1 MDEGALIE
9 PKTVGHTLVVEP
21 GAPLSPILR
30 VAVLALVVVGFVP
43 AVSGILGFLTYT
55 PYALVAAVLIFRM
68 PRQPIG
74 WLLLAVGWSYAL
86 GSMTVP
92 ATTQQMAD
100 GTAPAYAWIIAW
112 LAGGPGNLPVFE
124 LLFVLAVIF
133 PSGRF
138 PAGAWGLA
146 SRVLAVVGLGVTFL
160 TLTSPTLTVSFT
172 NAPTGADIPNPL
184 ALFPDAAFWEQI
196 SPVWFF
202 LIAMIATGP
211 VSLAVRLRRSSGIE
225 RQQLR
230 WLVAAL
236 AFMVIGMISGLIGS
250 WLWPDLGPTGLFWFP
265 AIIGLPLIPISIG
278 IAVLRYRLYEIDVL
292 VNRTVLYGLATL
304 VVAVAFGA
312 ANVVLQRLVE
322 SVAGQRSDFVSA
334 AVGAGAAVAV
344 GPLIRAIRPLVDRVL
359 PSRATLA
366 LLFTDIVGS
375 TEKIV
380 ALGDEPWRQLLGR
393 YRGAMRG
400 ELSRFGGHEVNTAG
414 DSFFATFGTPSAA
427 VDCAQAM
434 RAAAHGLT
442 LETRTGVH
450 YGECELR
457 GEQVSG
463 LEVHAAA
470 RVMAEAGSGEIV
482 VSAALREACAGDGRE
497 YVALGARELKGV
509 PGSWELYRLGG
520 APEG

>member
-1 MDEGALIE
+1 MTARQEDLDEGALLE
-9 PKTVGHTLVVEP
+9 PKTVEHSLVAEP
-21 GAPLSPILR
+21 RAPLSSILR
-30 VAVLALVVVGFVP
+30 VAVLAVVVAGFVP
-43 AVSGILGFLTYT
+43 AVGGILGILTYT

-74 WLLLAVGWSYAL
+74 WLLLAIGWSYVL
-86 GSMTVP
+86 GSLTVP

-100 GTAPAYAWIIAW
+100 DTAPVYAWVIAW
-112 LAGGPGNLPVFE
+112 LAGGLGNLPVFE

-138 PAGAWGLA
+138 PAGAWGRA

-160 TLTSPTLTVSFT
+160 TLTAPTLTVSLT
-172 NAPTGADIPNPL
+172 NAPDGADVANPL
-184 ALFPDAAFWEQI
+184 AIFPDAAFWG
-196 SPVWFF
+196 
-202 LIAMIATGP
+202 IAAPAVGILVGMIAAGAI
-211 VSLAVRLRRSSGIE
+211 SLVVRLRRSSGIE

-230 WLVAAL
+230 WLVATI
-236 AFMVIGMISGLIGS
+236 AFVVIGVISGLIG
-250 WLWPDLGPTGLFWFP
+250 LLLAPDLGSTGLFWIP
-265 AIIGLPLIPISIG
+265 VIIGLPLIPISIG
-278 IAVLRYRLYEIDVL
+278 IAVLRYRLFEIDVL

-312 ANVVLQRLVE
+312 ANVVLQRLME

-344 GPLIRAIRPLVDRVL
+344 GPLIRAIRPVVDRVL

-380 ALGDEPWRQLLGR
+380 AVGDEPWRQLLGR

-482 VSAALREACAGDGRE
+482 VSAALR
-497 YVALGARELKGV
+497 
-509 PGSWELYRLGG
+509 
-520 APEG
+520 